1 MKKFNWSVL
10 FALFMVFFATSTAY
24 AEGGV
29 KSKIITWW
37 EGEPQETTYT
47 APNKLSTAICPSMSL
62 EQVKRPAFEFEGGLN
77 LFETPAGGAAQFHFE
92 NYYLKGTHNFS
103 NVLYIYGSYS
113 TRHIQ
118 KRDYKGSVY
127 DKDWSYQTV
136 VAGLG
141 WYLIPTVDIFVG
153 LGKVLPKNANGSE
166 ELSFALERGI
176 AWNIPLNNMGYKMRI
191 SWRNID
197 AGLSDEEAHISAS
210 QADGSTSIF
219 AISFSLP
226 IGFVK

>member
-1 MKKFNWSVL
+1 MKKISLFVL
-10 FALFMVFFATSTAY
+10 FVFCMSLFTSSVY

-29 KSKIITWW
+29 KHKIINWW
-37 EGEPQETTYT
+37 EGESEKTTYT
-47 APNKLSTAICPSMSL
+47 APNELSTAICPEMSL
-62 EQVKRPAFEFEGGLN
+62 KEIKRPAFEFEAGLN

-92 NYYLKGTHNFS
+92 NYYLKAIHNFS

-127 DKDWSYQTV
+127 DKEWSYQTV
-136 VAGLG
+136 VAGAG
-141 WYLIPTVDIFVG
+141 WYLIPTVDVFVG
-153 LGKVLPKNANGSE
+153 LGKVLPKNVNGSE

-176 AWNIPLNNMGYKMRI
+176 AWNIPLNNMGYKLRV

-210 QADGSTSIF
+210 QAEGSTSIF
-219 AISFSLP
+219 AVSFSLP